1 MLKTIISLTR
11 WQKAIILLSID
22 VALVPIADAATLL
35 LLGTRPDRIVPQMA
49 QHWPLLFV
57 TMVVAG
63 ALSILSGLNRLK
75 LKDYQGDAISRSML
89 MAVLIAGVYAALGQ
103 FLDLDMRIAFHVIFA
118 LVYFAGFFTA
128 RRTLVSVLASVY
140 RRSRHFPRIAIY
152 GAGRTGMAL
161 ARELKKADDMLVYAF
176 FDDNATLAGMNV
188 NGLPIYPGVRA
199 AQVRDQYKLN
209 RVILAMPSVSVDKQ
223 TFISKRLEKLGLDVQ
238 TLPAFTQVHGGEA
251 LMNKLMPAGPAK
263 LMHRDPLS
271 DSMHTSRSA
280 YEGANVL
287 ITGAGGSIGLELC
300 RQIVACRPAKLVLF
314 ELSEFALYRADQEMR
329 VMADATG
336 TEIVPVLGSIADAIH
351 VAQVMERNQIE
362 IVLHAAAYKH
372 VPLVEMNPR
381 VGMANNV
388 IGTMVLARAAR
399 DAGVRRFV
407 LISSDKAVRPGNLM
421 GASKRMAELI
431 LQDLA
436 ARSNKTIFSI
446 VRFGNVMGSS
456 GSVIPRFQDQIAR
469 GGPVTLT
476 DARVT
481 RYFMTIEEAS
491 RLVLLAGSF
500 AAGGEVYVLDMGKP
514 IRIGELARKMIESA
528 GYTVRDEKNPTGD
541 IEIQV
546 TGLRPG
552 EKLYEELMVRKGA
565 QATAHPKII
574 RVREDH
580 LSEMETAACLR
591 DLRNAVEHGSEA
603 EVITVV
609 ARMVREYTPQSL
621 PETAL
626 QCQIVHARQVADKA
640 ADKAAD

>member
-11 WQKAIILLSID
+11 WQKAIILFAVD
-22 VALVPIADAATLL
+22 VALVPLADAVTLL
-35 LLGTRPDRIVPQMA
+35 LLGVWPNVLLSRMWD
-49 QHWPLLFV
+49 HWPLVLA

-63 ALSILSGLNRLK
+63 ALSVLSGLNRLR
-75 LKDYQGDAISRSML
+75 LKEYQGDAISRSLL
-89 MAVLIAGVYAALGQ
+89 MAVLIGAFYAALGQ
-103 FLDLDMRIAFHVIFA
+103 FLDMDMRIAFHVVFA

-128 RRTLVSVLASVY
+128 RRVLVSVLSSVY
-140 RRSRHFPRIAIY
+140 RRSRHFPRVAIY
-152 GAGRTGMAL
+152 GAGRTGMTL
-161 ARELKKADDMLVYAF
+161 ARELKKADDLLVYAF

-199 AQVRDQYKLN
+199 AQVRDQFKLN

-223 TFISKRLEKLGLDVQ
+223 TFISERLARLGLDVQ

-251 LMNKLMPAGPAK
+251 LMSKLMPAGPAK
-263 LMHRDPLS
+263 LLHRDPLS
-271 DSMHTSRSA
+271 DTMHAGCTA

-300 RQIVACRPAKLVLF
+300 RQVMACRPARLVLF

-329 VMADATG
+329 VMAETLG

-351 VAQVMERNQIE
+351 VSQVMKAHDIG

-388 IGTMVLARAAR
+388 IGTAVLARAAAV
-399 DAGVRRFV
+399 AGVRRFV

-431 LQDLA
+431 VQDLA
-436 ARSNKTIFSI
+436 ARSPGTIYSI

-456 GSVIPRFQDQIAR
+456 GSVIPRFQQQIAR

-476 DARVT
+476 DLRVT

-514 IRIGELARKMIESA
+514 VRIADLARRMIESA
-528 GYTVRDEKNPTGD
+528 GYTVRDERNPNGD

-546 TGLRPG
+546 VGLRPG

-565 QATAHPKII
+565 QATAHKKII

-580 LSEMETAACLR
+580 LSEADTESCLR
-591 DLRNAVEHGSEA
+591 DLRVAIEHGSDA
-603 EVITVV
+603 EVIAVT
-609 ARMVREYTPQSL
+609 ARMVPEYTPQSL
-621 PETAL
+621 PETAM
-626 QCQIVHARQVADKA
+626 QCRIVEARRALGKA
-640 ADKAAD
+640 AQ

>member
-11 WQKAIILLSID
+11 WQKAVILFSVD
-22 VALVPIADAATLL
+22 VALVPLADAVTLL
-35 LLGTRPDRIVPQMA
+35 LLGVWPNVLLSRMWD
-49 QHWPLLFV
+49 HWPLVLA

-63 ALSILSGLNRLK
+63 ALSVLSGLNRLR
-75 LKDYQGDAISRSML
+75 LKDYQGDAISRSLL
-89 MAVLIAGVYAALGQ
+89 MAVLIGAFYAALGQ
-103 FLDLDMRIAFHVIFA
+103 FLDMDMRIAFHVVFA

-128 RRTLVSVLASVY
+128 RRVLVSVLSSAY
-140 RRSRHFPRIAIY
+140 RRSRHFPRVAIY
-152 GAGRTGMAL
+152 GAGRTGMTL
-161 ARELKKADDMLVYAF
+161 ARELKKADDLLVYAF

-199 AQVRDQYKLN
+199 AQVRDQFKLN

-223 TFISKRLEKLGLDVQ
+223 TFISERLARLGLDVQ
-238 TLPAFTQVHGGEA
+238 TLPAFTQLHGGEA
-251 LMNKLMPAGPAK
+251 LMSKLMPAGPAK
-263 LMHRDPLS
+263 LLHRDPLS
-271 DSMHTSRSA
+271 DTMNAGCTA

-300 RQIVACRPAKLVLF
+300 RQVMACRPARLVLF

-329 VMADATG
+329 VMAETLG
-336 TEIVPVLGSIADAIH
+336 TEIVPVLGSITDAIH
-351 VAQVMERNQIE
+351 VAQVMKAHDIG

-388 IGTMVLARAAR
+388 IGTAVLARAAAV
-399 DAGVRRFV
+399 AGVRRFV

-431 LQDLA
+431 VQDLA
-436 ARSNKTIFSI
+436 ARSPGTIYSI

-456 GSVIPRFQDQIAR
+456 GSVIPRFQQQIAR

-476 DARVT
+476 DLRVT

-514 IRIGELARKMIESA
+514 VRIADLARRMIESA
-528 GYTVRDEKNPTGD
+528 GYTVRDERNPNGD

-546 TGLRPG
+546 VGLRPG

-565 QATAHPKII
+565 QATAHKKII

-580 LSEMETAACLR
+580 LNEADTESCLS
-591 DLRNAVEHGSEA
+591 DLRVAIEHGSDA
-603 EVITVV
+603 EVIAVT
-609 ARMVREYTPQSL
+609 ARMVPEYTPQSL
-621 PETAL
+621 PETAM
-626 QCQIVHARQVADKA
+626 QCRIVEARRALGKA
-640 ADKAAD
+640 AQ

>member
-11 WQKAIILLSID
+11 WQKAIILFAVD
-22 VALVPIADAATLL
+22 VALVPLADAVTLL
-35 LLGTRPDRIVPQMA
+35 LLGVWPNVLLSRMWD
-49 QHWPLLFV
+49 HWPLVLA
-57 TMVVAG
+57 TMAVAG
-63 ALSILSGLNRLK
+63 ALSVLSGLNRLR
-75 LKDYQGDAISRSML
+75 LKEYQGDAISRSLL
-89 MAVLIAGVYAALGQ
+89 MAVLIGAFYAALGQ
-103 FLDLDMRIAFHVIFA
+103 FLDMDMRIAFHVVFA

-128 RRTLVSVLASVY
+128 RRVLVSVLSSVY
-140 RRSRHFPRIAIY
+140 RRSRHFPRVAIY
-152 GAGRTGMAL
+152 GAGRTGMTL
-161 ARELKKADDMLVYAF
+161 ARELKKADDLLVYAF

-199 AQVRDQYKLN
+199 AQVRDQFKLN

-223 TFISKRLEKLGLDVQ
+223 TFISERLARLGLDVQ

-251 LMNKLMPAGPAK
+251 LMSKLMPAGPAK
-263 LMHRDPLS
+263 LLHRDPLS
-271 DSMHTSRSA
+271 DTMHAGCTA

-300 RQIVACRPAKLVLF
+300 RQVMACRPARLVLF

-329 VMADATG
+329 VMAETLG
-336 TEIVPVLGSIADAIH
+336 TEIVPVLGSITDAIH
-351 VAQVMERNQIE
+351 VSQVMKAHDIG

-388 IGTMVLARAAR
+388 IGTAVLARAAAV
-399 DAGVRRFV
+399 AGVRRFV

-431 LQDLA
+431 VQDLA
-436 ARSNKTIFSI
+436 ARSPGTIYSI

-456 GSVIPRFQDQIAR
+456 GSVIPRFQQQIAR

-476 DARVT
+476 DLRVT

-514 IRIGELARKMIESA
+514 VRIADLARRMIESA
-528 GYTVRDEKNPTGD
+528 GYTVRDERNPNGD

-546 TGLRPG
+546 VGLRPG

-565 QATAHPKII
+565 QATAHKKII

-580 LSEMETAACLR
+580 LSEADTESCLR
-591 DLRNAVEHGSEA
+591 DLRVAIEHGSDA
-603 EVITVV
+603 EVIAVT
-609 ARMVREYTPQSL
+609 ARMVPEYTPQSL
-621 PETAL
+621 PETAM
-626 QCQIVHARQVADKA
+626 QCRIVEARRALGKA
-640 ADKAAD
+640 AQ

>member
-11 WQKAIILLSID
+11 WQKAIILFAVD
-22 VALVPIADAATLL
+22 VALVPLADAVTLL
-35 LLGTRPDRIVPQMA
+35 LLGVWPNVLLSRMWD
-49 QHWPLLFV
+49 HWPLVLA
-57 TMVVAG
+57 TMAVVG
-63 ALSILSGLNRLK
+63 ALSVLSGLNRLR
-75 LKDYQGDAISRSML
+75 LKEYQGDAISRSLL
-89 MAVLIAGVYAALGQ
+89 MAVLIGAFYAALGQ
-103 FLDLDMRIAFHVIFA
+103 FLDMDMRIAFHVVFA

-128 RRTLVSVLASVY
+128 RRVLVSVLSSVY
-140 RRSRHFPRIAIY
+140 RRSRHFPRVAIY
-152 GAGRTGMAL
+152 GAGRTGMTL
-161 ARELKKADDMLVYAF
+161 ARELKKADDLLVYAF

-199 AQVRDQYKLN
+199 AQVRDQFKLN

-223 TFISKRLEKLGLDVQ
+223 TFISERLARLGLDVQ

-251 LMNKLMPAGPAK
+251 LMSKLLPAGPAK
-263 LMHRDPLS
+263 LLHRDPLS
-271 DSMHTSRSA
+271 DTMHAGCTA

-300 RQIVACRPAKLVLF
+300 RQVMACRPARLVLF

-329 VMADATG
+329 VMAETLG
-336 TEIVPVLGSIADAIH
+336 TEIVPVLGSITDAIH
-351 VAQVMERNQIE
+351 VSQVMKAHDIG

-388 IGTMVLARAAR
+388 IGTAVLARAAAV
-399 DAGVRRFV
+399 AGVRRFV

-431 LQDLA
+431 VQDLA
-436 ARSNKTIFSI
+436 ARSPGTIYSI

-456 GSVIPRFQDQIAR
+456 GSVIPRFQQQIAR

-476 DARVT
+476 DLRVT

-514 IRIGELARKMIESA
+514 VRIADLARRMIESA
-528 GYTVRDEKNPTGD
+528 GYTVRDERNPNGD

-546 TGLRPG
+546 VGLRPG

-565 QATAHPKII
+565 QATAHKKII

-580 LSEMETAACLR
+580 LSEADTESCLR
-591 DLRNAVEHGSEA
+591 DLRVAIEHGSDA
-603 EVITVV
+603 EVIAVT
-609 ARMVREYTPQSL
+609 ARMVPEYTPQSL
-621 PETAL
+621 PETAM
-626 QCQIVHARQVADKA
+626 QCRIVEARRALGKA
-640 ADKAAD
+640 AQ

>member
-11 WQKAIILLSID
+11 WQKAIILFAVD
-22 VALVPIADAATLL
+22 VALVPLADAVTLL
-35 LLGTRPDRIVPQMA
+35 LLGVWPNVLLSRMWD
-49 QHWPLLFV
+49 HWPLVLA
-57 TMVVAG
+57 TMAVAG
-63 ALSILSGLNRLK
+63 ALSVLSGLNRLR
-75 LKDYQGDAISRSML
+75 LKEYQGDAISRSLL
-89 MAVLIAGVYAALGQ
+89 MAVLIGAFYAALGQ
-103 FLDLDMRIAFHVIFA
+103 FFDMDMRIAFHVVFA

-128 RRTLVSVLASVY
+128 RRVLVSVLSSVY
-140 RRSRHFPRIAIY
+140 RRSRHFPRVAIY
-152 GAGRTGMAL
+152 GAGRTGMTL
-161 ARELKKADDMLVYAF
+161 ARELKKADDLLVYAF

-199 AQVRDQYKLN
+199 AQVRDQFKLN

-223 TFISKRLEKLGLDVQ
+223 TFISERLARLGLDVQ

-251 LMNKLMPAGPAK
+251 LMSKLMPAGPAK
-263 LMHRDPLS
+263 LLHRDPLS
-271 DSMHTSRSA
+271 DTMHAGCTA

-300 RQIVACRPAKLVLF
+300 RQVMACRPARLVLF

-329 VMADATG
+329 VMAETLG

-351 VAQVMERNQIE
+351 VSQVMKAHDIG

-388 IGTMVLARAAR
+388 IGTAVLARAAAV
-399 DAGVRRFV
+399 AGVRRFV

-431 LQDLA
+431 VQDLA
-436 ARSNKTIFSI
+436 ARSPGTIYSI

-456 GSVIPRFQDQIAR
+456 GSVIPRFQQQIAR

-476 DARVT
+476 DLRVT

-514 IRIGELARKMIESA
+514 VRIADLARRMIESA
-528 GYTVRDEKNPTGD
+528 GYTVRDERNPNGD

-546 TGLRPG
+546 VGLRPG

-565 QATAHPKII
+565 QATAHKKII

-580 LSEMETAACLR
+580 LSEADTESCLR
-591 DLRNAVEHGSEA
+591 DLRVAIEHGSDA
-603 EVITVV
+603 EVIAVT
-609 ARMVREYTPQSL
+609 ARMVPEYTPQSL
-621 PETAL
+621 PETAM
-626 QCQIVHARQVADKA
+626 QCRIVEARRALGKA
-640 ADKAAD
+640 AQ